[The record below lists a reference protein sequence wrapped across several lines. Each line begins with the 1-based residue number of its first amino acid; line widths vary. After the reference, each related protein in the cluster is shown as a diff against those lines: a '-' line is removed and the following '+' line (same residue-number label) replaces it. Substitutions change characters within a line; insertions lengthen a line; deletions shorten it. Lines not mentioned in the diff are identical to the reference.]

1 MEKNEFDGVKLDNT
15 QRKKLTKYLN
25 SVLGVSFYSEIEK
38 FFTSVWFFPAEYKV
52 FLARRCLNL
61 MHSFYR
67 SKYDSPVLLSDKDFY
82 SERALLANVPE
93 IVGKYR
99 KTGKLPKVLIVDDI
113 LIHGRNISILINK
126 YVDALCSL
134 LEKNGIDKTRFE
146 NEILDSIVVKTFVR
160 SCYPLL
166 IPNEYRRC
174 LQYREDGQD
183 IWQPVRWHEL
193 SSRIS
198 VIADRGFFSNTSFIL
213 SLYENIDGDFRYL
226 FAEAARK
233 EGFER
238 FNSYD
243 SKHTEACKN
252 RYAWIKPIKNPQ
264 GDIIAAYT
272 LRVIQSSCDGGF
284 HIIPFVMMSDISKDM
299 EEKPGAD
306 KIIPIL
312 DKYFGSSVP
321 DSMIRTEALYMILS
335 HNLLLLLSREA
346 GLNNLKISN
355 FDVDKIRLNF
365 NVSNSE
371 NDCGD
376 FVSEVASFNAPLL
389 EWVQMDEFV
398 QSCTE
403 QSKPLMTVAEA
414 NGTMTYLDNGRTLDS
429 LLSLEGEQREREA
442 YLIYT
447 RKRSF
452 FSDNIDKPIAGLLHK
467 LSQYSFTETLGY
479 LLEFMDKGI
488 AAVNTTENSEKYSC
502 VFHAGEQSL
511 FIRAKRLFLEM
522 PVLVAIEKDCVQNE
536 GYIKER
542 LDLFYGNDPDLCSKT
557 KEFVSRIYFTG
568 QRIEDW
574 DINFFKWMEAVDD
587 DGGGLLIIE
596 EKKRNEKLMSKMMV
610 ATEKRLCS
618 MERYRKMF
626 PKDE

>member
-1 MEKNEFDGVKLDNT
+1 MEEIEFDGVRLDNT

-67 SKYDSPVLLSDKDFY
+67 SKYDSPTLLPDKDFY

-93 IVGKYR
+93 IAEKYR
-99 KTGKLPKVLIVDDI
+99 KNGKLPKVLIVDDI

-134 LEKNGIDKTRFE
+134 LEKNGIDRTRFE

-174 LQYREDGQD
+174 LQYRKDGKD
-183 IWQPVRWHEL
+183 IWQPARWHEL

-198 VIADRGFFSNTSFIL
+198 IVVDRGLFSNTSFVL
-213 SLYENIDGDFRYL
+213 SLYVNDDNSSLSL

-233 EGFER
+233 AGFEK
-238 FNSYD
+238 FNNKD
-243 SKHTEACKN
+243 SQN
-252 RYAWIKPIKNPQ
+252 RYAWIKPIKNSK

-272 LRVIQSSCDGGF
+272 LRVIQSCCDGNF
-284 HIIPFVMMSDISKDM
+284 RIVPFVMMSDTVKDM
-299 EEKPGAD
+299 GETPGAD

-346 GLNNLKISN
+346 GLNDLKMSN

-371 NDCGD
+371 NDSSD
-376 FVSEVASFNAPLL
+376 FVSEIASFDAPLL
-389 EWVQMDEFV
+389 EWVQMDEFI

-403 QSKPLMTVAEA
+403 QSKPLVTVAEA
-414 NGTMTYLDNGRTLDS
+414 NGTMKYSDNGRTLDS

-447 RKRSF
+447 RKKSF
-452 FSDNIDKPIAGLLHK
+452 FSDNIDKPVASLLHK
-467 LSQYSFTETLGY
+467 VSQYNFTETLGY
-479 LLEFMDKGI
+479 LLEFMDEGI
-488 AAVNTTENSEKYSC
+488 AAVNTIENDEKYSC

-511 FIRAKRLFLEM
+511 FIRAKHLFLEI

-536 GYIKER
+536 EYIQER
-542 LDLFYGNDPDLCSKT
+542 LDLFYGNDPDLCSET
-557 KEFVSRIYFTG
+557 KEFVSIIYFTG

-574 DINFFKWMEAVDD
+574 DINFFKWMEAFDD
-587 DGGGLLIIE
+587 GLLIGY
-596 EKKRNEKLMSKMMV
+596 EKKRNDKLIVEMMI
-610 ATEKRLCS
+610 ATKKRLDS
-618 MERYRKMF
+618 MERYRKIF
-626 PKDE
+626 PKD